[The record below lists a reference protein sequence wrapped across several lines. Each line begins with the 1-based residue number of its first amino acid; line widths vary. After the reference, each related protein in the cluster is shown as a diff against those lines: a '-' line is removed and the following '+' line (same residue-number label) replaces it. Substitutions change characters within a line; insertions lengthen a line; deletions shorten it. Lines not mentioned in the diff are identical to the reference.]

1 MRGLL
6 RKLLFV
12 ALALVVLGALAY
24 RSRRIINLQDF
35 SWDRLVLA
43 VRHARG
49 SLLLVSLLAIYAA
62 YAIRALRWARFCRYL
77 GRPGFLSIYSA
88 TIVGFAALF
97 LLVRAGEPIRP
108 LVIARK
114 ERLPVSRM
122 FGIYVLE
129 RLVDTTSTAVLGGP
143 ALLCFPEMLSLG
155 GVAMAGGGGAGGH
168 CLPLVIAR

>member
-62 YAIRALRWARFCRYL
+62 YAIRAIRWARFCHYL
-77 GRPGFLSIYSA
+77 GRPAFLTNYNTQILSSA
-88 TIVGFAALF
+88 AP
-97 LLVRAGEPIRP
+97 LL
-108 LVIARK
+108 
-114 ERLPVSRM
+114 LPHS
-122 FGIYVLE
+122 
-129 RLVDTTSTAVLGGP
+129 
-143 ALLCFPEMLSLG
+143 
-155 GVAMAGGGGAGGH
+155 
-168 CLPLVIAR
+168 

>member
-49 SLLLVSLLAIYAA
+49 SLLLVSLLAGPIGPGRRGRAA
-62 YAIRALRWARFCRYL
+62 WPSRCSRDYWQPSCFWCTSACTAPLLWSGAWRAGAQARAGSAALPRHSPASARACRRFRLYRTCSRPLAIRPRI
-77 GRPGFLSIYSA
+77 GSLS
-88 TIVGFAALF
+88 
-97 LLVRAGEPIRP
+97 R
-108 LVIARK
+108 
-114 ERLPVSRM
+114 
-122 FGIYVLE
+122 
-129 RLVDTTSTAVLGGP
+129 
-143 ALLCFPEMLSLG
+143 
-155 GVAMAGGGGAGGH
+155 
-168 CLPLVIAR
+168 